1 MLRQGVIQPSSS
13 LFSTS
18 VTLVK
23 SDGLWCMCV
32 DYHTLNSKTVKDK
45 YPIPMVGELIG
56 ELRGVVF
63 FTKLDL
69 HSSYHQVR
77 MHDDDVGKTAFHTY
91 EGLFEFLSC
100 PSD

>member
-1 MLRQGVIQPSSS
+1 
-13 LFSTS
+13 
-18 VTLVK
+18 
-23 SDGLWCMCV
+23 
-32 DYHTLNSKTVKDK
+32 
-45 YPIPMVGELIG
+45 MVGELIG

>member
-1 MLRQGVIQPSSS
+1 
-13 LFSTS
+13 
-18 VTLVK
+18 
-23 SDGLWCMCV
+23 
-32 DYHTLNSKTVKDK
+32 
-45 YPIPMVGELIG
+45 MVGELIG

-77 MHDDDVGKTAFHTY
+77 MHDDDVGKTAFLTY